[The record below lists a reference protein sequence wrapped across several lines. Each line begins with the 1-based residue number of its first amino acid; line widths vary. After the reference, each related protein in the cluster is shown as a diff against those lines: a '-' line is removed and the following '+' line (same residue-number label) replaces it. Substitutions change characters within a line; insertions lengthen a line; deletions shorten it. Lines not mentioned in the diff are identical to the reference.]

1 MTKGATRNRGEKDR
15 IVRTRSQLR
24 DPQRTQ
30 ERRVKG
36 SADAQSQV
44 ASRSTQVAVRKSQVA
59 VAVRST
65 QSQVTQV
72 DAVASQM
79 LTLRGNECLDF
90 VEVQKGLYTK
100 VCDYVLSNSEHVRD
114 NLLDFLTSS
123 CLCRTHPYWRAT
135 AIWSVTN
142 QDSRSRRR
150 VNF

>member
-1 MTKGATRNRGEKDR
+1 MGQIAAGRISCNKVATQQQGVVTKGATWNRGEKGR
-15 IVRTRSQLR
+15 IVRMRSQLR
-24 DPQRTQ
+24 EPQRTQ

-72 DAVASQM
+72 DAVASQT

-90 VEVQKGLYTK
+90 VEVQKGLIYK
-100 VCDYVLSNSEHVRD
+100 SLPLLSER
-114 NLLDFLTSS
+114 F
-123 CLCRTHPYWRAT
+123 
-135 AIWSVTN
+135 
-142 QDSRSRRR
+142 
-150 VNF
+150 